1 MIIHSRGLTLVQR
14 TRSSDKRERIIEA
27 AVKVFA
33 AKGFYC
39 ARVSDVA
46 REAGVADGT
55 IYLYFASKEDLLRG
69 LFEEK
74 MTRIIGEL
82 QDVVAAAP
90 NASERLGCLFAT
102 YVAFVQ
108 RDPELAEVLTV
119 ELRESGKFMD
129 EFAAPLFGEFLRILV
144 DIVLDGQKDGE
155 FRADFSSRTLARAMF
170 GALDELALSWVM
182 SKRKW
187 NLEQSGNELLDVFLR
202 GMRVHRED
210 GDRIRSKV

>member
-1 MIIHSRGLTLVQR
+1 MAQR
-14 TRSSDKRERIIEA
+14 TRSSDKRERIITA

-69 LFEEK
+69 LFEEN
-74 MTRIIGEL
+74 MTRIITEL
-82 QDVVAAAP
+82 REVVAGGTSAGD
-90 NASERLGCLFAT
+90 RLSRMFSA
-102 YVAFVQ
+102 YVAFVR

-144 DIVLDGQKDGE
+144 DILQDGQKSGE
-155 FRADFSSRTLARAMF
+155 LRRHFSARTLARAMF

-182 SKRKW
+182 SKSKW
-187 NLEQSGNELLDVFLR
+187 NLEQSGMELLDVFLG
-202 GMRVHRED
+202 GMHRS
-210 GDRIRSKV
+210 GDEASEWSTT